1 MYFSNCELICQGRHI
16 KCNSPKFVLNISNIM
31 NIEAASDNGEENA
44 SKNDTTGPQPTTK
57 DASEIGKVNM
67 IKRRNIY

>member
-1 MYFSNCELICQGRHI
+1 
-16 KCNSPKFVLNISNIM
+16 M

-44 SKNDTTGPQPTTK
+44 SKNKITGPQATTK

-67 IKRRNIY
+67 IENQNIYSSHN